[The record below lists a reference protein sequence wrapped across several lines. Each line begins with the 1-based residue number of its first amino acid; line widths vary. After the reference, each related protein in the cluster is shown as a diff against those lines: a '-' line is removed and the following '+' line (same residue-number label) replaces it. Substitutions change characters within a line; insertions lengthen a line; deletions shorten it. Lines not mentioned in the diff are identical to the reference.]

1 MQTLNAQ
8 DWIVVGIV
16 IALLYAIRL
25 RREAIRYALRRLI
38 LMCAACFG
46 VIAYLQKNGS
56 TSEVVLFGGLIAA
69 VIVDAFI
76 PKRSRHIPKSERRK
90 VVRDFE
96 SRTGQKYDP
105 RLHDL
110 DHTIPFSR
118 GGSNTPDNLRVTTR
132 RENRSKG
139 AKSPWWDLLGR

>member
-16 IALLYAIRL
+16 VALLCAIRL
-25 RREAIRYALRRLI
+25 RREAIRYTLRRLI
-38 LMCAACFG
+38 LTGAACFG
-46 VIAYLQKNGS
+46 VFAYLQKNAS
-56 TSEVVLFGGLIAA
+56 TPEVALFGGLIAA
-69 VIVDAFI
+69 VIVDALI
-76 PKRSRHIPKSERRK
+76 PKRSRYIPKSERRK
-90 VVRDFE
+90 VVREFE
-96 SRTGQKYDP
+96 SKTGQKYDP

-118 GGSNTPDNLRVTTR
+118 GGGNTADNLRVTTR

-139 AKSPWWDLLGR
+139 AKPPWWDLLSR